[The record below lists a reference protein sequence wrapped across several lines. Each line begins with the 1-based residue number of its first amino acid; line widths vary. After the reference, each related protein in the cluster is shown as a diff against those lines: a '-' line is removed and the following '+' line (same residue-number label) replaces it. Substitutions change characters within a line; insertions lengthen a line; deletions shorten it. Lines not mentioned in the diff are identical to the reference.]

1 MNEIRELIGRFNLL
15 WANDFYRGVIV
26 TLALIVGVCLLY
38 FILKMI
44 FWLKFRWRRCR
55 EVMIEMP
62 AGKVMVSE
70 NALTAA
76 LQSELAKFRQL
87 VIRKIAV
94 YRKKNK
100 YRMVIFAT
108 LAPDYGSE
116 LMPQLFMAVK
126 PLLTQRMEDV
136 FGIKDFDD
144 MTIRIEEFIPED
156 ESVDEG
162 TLQNSAAVNEYREY
176 PIEK

>member
-1 MNEIRELIGRFNLL
+1 MNEIRELIDRFNLL

-26 TLALIVGVCLLY
+26 TLALIFGVCLVY

-55 EVMIEMP
+55 TIMIEMP

-108 LAPDYGSE
+108 LSPDYGSE

-156 ESVDEG
+156 ESERDDIPQIADG
-162 TLQNSAAVNEYREY
+162 ANEYREY
-176 PIEK
+176 PGR